1 MMRFLGGLLILILM
15 TACGAESVEEKET
28 TILNDSLTTTNEV
41 DSAELVE
48 NIPPVPNI
56 DSILAGVDSNWVD
69 LAVLIPDA
77 AFEIRYAT
85 TNNFMELQVYDCP
98 ACFTRLE
105 VAKALMA
112 AQEELDS
119 QGLAFKFFDC
129 YRPSRAQW
137 ALWNKMPDSRYVHP
151 PKLGSMHSRGN
162 ALDLTIIDS
171 LGQEWEMGTPF
182 DYFGKEAY
190 WSYQGHP
197 EAVLKNRQF
206 LRKLMEKHGFRTIAT
221 EWWHFDYKMER
232 FPLSDMVWSCP
243 DSLHQH

>member
-1 MMRFLGGLLILILM
+1 MRFFLLTFILSSIVACQFEKTSTSNQGEDLMSRDTTLDKIL
-15 TACGAESVEEKET
+15 ADRIAIVEKP
-28 TILNDSLTTTNEV
+28 
-41 DSAELVE
+41 A
-48 NIPPVPNI
+48 PNI
-56 DSILAGVDSNWVD
+56 DSILAGEDSSWVD
-69 LAVLIPDA
+69 LMLLMPKA

-98 ACFTRLE
+98 GCFTRLA

-112 AQEELDS
+112 AEAELDS
-119 QGLAFKFFDC
+119 QQLAFKFFDC

-190 WSYQGHP
+190 WSYQNHP
-197 EAVLKNRQF
+197 QEVLENRKF
-206 LRKLMEKHGFRTIAT
+206 LRTLMEKHGFRTIAT
-221 EWWHFDYKMER
+221 EWWHFDYKMKR
-232 FPLSDMVWSCP
+232 FPLSDMIWSCA